1 MRRALF
7 ALTIIGTLAS
17 VMPPA
22 IGQDSQLTTTQSAH
36 DIAATV
42 ERLIAAID
50 KRGAKV
56 VAKVDH
62 AAAAAGVGLELR
74 PTTVVIFGNP
84 KLGTPLMQENQQVGL
99 DLPLRVL
106 VWQDAAG
113 RVLIGYRTPDQL
125 AGQHGI
131 TGQGDLRR
139 TMAGALAAITDE
151 AAKP

>member
-1 MRRALF
+1 MRRVFF

-17 VMPPA
+17 VTPLA
-22 IGQDSQLTTTQSAH
+22 IGQNSQLTTKQSAH

-113 RVLIGYRTPDQL
+113 TVQIGYRTPDQL
-125 AGQHGI
+125 AGEHGI
-131 TGQGDLRR
+131 TGQGDLRK

-151 AAKP
+151 AARP

>member
-1 MRRALF
+1 MRRNLF
-7 ALTIIGTLAS
+7 ALATTLALACLG
-17 VMPPA
+17 PA
-22 IGQDSQLTTTQSAH
+22 AWGQDAQLMTKQSAH
-36 DIAATV
+36 DVAATV
-42 ERLIAAID
+42 ERLVAAIE

-62 AAAAAGVGLELR
+62 AAAAAGVGLQLR

-84 KLGTPLMQENQQVGL
+84 RLGTPLMQENQQVGL

-113 RVLIGYRTPDQL
+113 AVRVGYRSPDRL
-125 AGQHGI
+125 AQEYGI
-131 TGQGDLRR
+131 TGQGELRK

-151 AAKP
+151 AAGL